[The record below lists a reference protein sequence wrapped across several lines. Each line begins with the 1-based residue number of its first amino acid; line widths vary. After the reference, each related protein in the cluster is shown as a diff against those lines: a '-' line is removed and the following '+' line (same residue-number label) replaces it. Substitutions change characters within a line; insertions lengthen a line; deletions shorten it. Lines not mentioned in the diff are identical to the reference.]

1 MIDYAKA
8 LKRGLDAANRAAA
21 ARKEIDQIF
30 QDLDDQVL
38 RGTKNK
44 VSIRCRTC
52 DPGDALPATPHVED
66 FYPHELSSVTG
77 YHTSVTQAR
86 GSLAIAAF
94 NPTVGSKKQA
104 LLALCEIDRAGYPFQ
119 VTWNDKVN
127 ICEDGEALRSCLA
140 DLLSDPLVGQKIH
153 NLMTLQPQKAA

>member
-8 LKRGLDAANRAAA
+8 LKRGLDAAHRAAA

-30 QDLDDQVL
+30 KDLDDQVK
-38 RGTKNK
+38 RATENK
-44 VSIRCRTC
+44 VSIRCRGRA
-52 DPGDALPATPHVED
+52 PGDANVACVGNLYLREGPHHDLVD
-66 FYPHELSSVTG
+66 YLQRSLSI
-77 YHTSVTQAR
+77 
-86 GSLAIAAF
+86 AIY
-94 NPTVGSKKQA
+94 NPTVSGKKEA
-104 LLALCEIDRAGYPFQ
+104 LLALCDIDNAGYPCQ
-119 VTWNDKVN
+119 LTWSDKVN